1 MKYNDAIGWFAVRTR
16 IGRATSMKRFNRII
30 PLIVVVV
37 ALTLSAV
44 WVPAPTRAQDSDPQ
58 VESWI
63 PAPTGPYQVGRTT
76 RSWVDET
83 RDEPNTDDP
92 NDHRELVVRIWYP
105 AEPAAGAVPAPY
117 FEDMSGPAA
126 DAVLSRW
133 NLDSAGPKGQ
143 ALIGLIGHA
152 YAEAPIVPGDAPYPV
167 VIMSSFLPEQHTSLL
182 EELASQGYVAVGVY
196 HAYSSVWV
204 VLPDGSV
211 IENSTRNPY
220 GQVDMLARDII
231 SVMNELTVLNT
242 DDPGGMFSGQLNLE
256 QIGAVGWWGW
266 SAPVCQAAILDSR
279 IRAVVN
285 EDGDQVSGLEQPYL
299 YFTTNSFAMATGQGP
314 RYTIK
319 ISGASTDSYRD
330 YPPAPSGAPSPAGL
344 GATDART
351 IQIARAYV
359 VAFFDTY
366 LKGSASPLLAGPSAD
381 YPEVNISIVSP

>member
-1 MKYNDAIGWFAVRTR
+1 
-16 IGRATSMKRFNRII
+16 MKRFNRII
-30 PLIVVVV
+30 PFIIVAV
-37 ALTLSAV
+37 ALVLNAV
-44 WVPAPTRAQDSDPQ
+44 WVPVPTRAQDSELQ

-117 FEDMSGPAA
+117 FEDMAGPSAE
-126 DAVLSRW
+126 AVLSRW
-133 NLDSAGPKGQ
+133 KLDSTEPKGQ
-143 ALIGLIGHA
+143 ALIELIGHA

-167 VIMSSFLPEQHTSLL
+167 VVMSTFLPEQHTSLL

-196 HAYSSVWV
+196 HPYVSVWT
-204 VLPDGSV
+204 VLPDGRV
-211 IENSTRNPY
+211 IENATHY
-220 GQVDMLARDII
+220 DGEMLTQDMV
-231 SVMNELTVLNT
+231 SVLDELTALNT

-256 QIGAVGWWGW
+256 QIGAMGWWLWG
-266 SAPVCQAAILDSR
+266 APVCQAATLDSR

-285 EDGDQVSGLEQPYL
+285 EDGDQVSGLQQPYI
-299 YFTTNSFAMATGQGP
+299 YFSTGFTTATAQGP

-319 ISGASTDSYRD
+319 VTGLSEDSYRD
-330 YPPAPSGAPSPAGL
+330 YPPVPSGAPSPAAL

-351 IQIARAYV
+351 IQIVRAYV
-359 VAFFDTY
+359 LAFFDTY
-366 LKGSASPLLAGPSAD
+366 LKGNASPLLDGPSAD